1 MKGKAKFKNIINYYR
16 NSSIQHIISISFT
29 MVAVIGMVIVSLALY
44 IRFTG
49 VSEEMASNN
58 SENVLQQVNLSLD
71 RYLRDMMK
79 ISDSMY
85 YRVIKKADLSRDDIK
100 KEMDLL
106 YETNKD
112 SLISIS
118 VFSHKGEVVASYP
131 LTQLKDTVDP
141 RDTSWFASAVN
152 KRENLHFSTPH
163 VQNLFIDPN
172 YRYRWVVSLS
182 RSVELTK
189 DGEIDYG
196 VLLVDMNFSGI
207 DQIFKNITVGNNG
220 YVYLIDREGEIIY
233 HPRQQLIYSNL
244 VSENNVKAATFEDG
258 TTQEVFKGVKRL
270 VTVKTVGYT
279 GWKVVAVTP
288 VSDLTTDT
296 YEMKIFFIFILIF
309 AIFLLSFVNMYVSSK
324 IANPIKNLENSVKE
338 LEVGMENIT
347 IPISGSNELQ
357 HLGTAIE
364 AMVNQMQDLM
374 KNIVKEQEAKRKSE
388 LNALQAQINPHF
400 LYNTLD
406 SIIWMIENNKYEAAI
421 IMVTSLARLFRISIS
436 KGKNTITLK
445 DEIDHVK
452 NYLTIQSM
460 RYKNKFIYEI
470 EAEEEVL
477 NLATIK
483 LIIQPLVENAIY
495 HSMEFMDDDGEIFI
509 KAYKQQGELYID
521 VSDNGMGM
529 PEEKAEELLKED
541 YEGKSKGSGIGLKNV
556 NDRIKLYFGEKYG
569 ITIFSVLDEG
579 TLIRI
584 YMPAIEYD
592 LLDEEGELMSE
603 KKS

>member
-29 MVAVIGMVIVSLALY
+29 TVAVIGMVIVSLALY

-541 YEGKSKGSGIGLKNV
+541 YEGKSRGSGIGLKNV

>member
-1 MKGKAKFKNIINYYR
+1 MKRKSKLKNIIDYYR
-16 NSSIQHIISISFT
+16 HSSIQHIISLSFT
-29 MVAVIGMVIVSLALY
+29 TVAVIGMIIVSLALY

-49 VSEEMASNN
+49 ASEEMASNN

-131 LTQLKDTVDP
+131 LTQLKKTIDP

-152 KRENLHFSTPH
+152 KKENLHFSTPH

-207 DQIFKNITVGNNG
+207 EQIFKNITIGNNG
-220 YVYLIDREGEIIY
+220 YVYLMDREGEIIY

-244 VSENNVKAATFEDG
+244 VSENNIKAASFEDG
-258 TTQEVFKGVKRL
+258 TTEEVFLGAKRL

-279 GWKVVAVTP
+279 GWKIVAVNP
-288 VSDLTTDT
+288 VANLTTDN

-347 IPISGSNELQ
+347 IPISGSNEIQ

-406 SIIWMIENNKYEAAI
+406 SIIWMIENNKYEGAI
-421 IMVTSLARLFRISIS
+421 IMVTALARLFRISIS
-436 KGKNTITLK
+436 KGRNIIPLK

-477 NLATIK
+477 TLGTIK

-529 PEEKAEELLKED
+529 PEEIAEELLKED
-541 YEGKSKGSGIGLKNV
+541 FKSKSKGSGIGLKNV

-584 YMPAIEYD
+584 YMPSIEYD
-592 LLDEEGELMSE
+592 LLDGEGEYISE

>member
-29 MVAVIGMVIVSLALY
+29 TVAVIGMVIVSLALY

-207 DQIFKNITVGNNG
+207 EQIFKNITVGNNG

-288 VSDLTTDT
+288 VSDLTTDN

-338 LEVGMENIT
+338 LEVGLENIT

-529 PEEKAEELLKED
+529 PAEKAEELLKED